1 MAYNT
6 PYKEGGAGFNESST
20 GFIQPPRAPVPKK
33 KGVSPWIKFGVPVI
47 IVIAIAAVVGGV
59 LGSRKSSSDS
69 GDDGDSDGSTSGGKG
84 GKGGSGSSGT
94 PGVATATDKLDAG
107 RFATATNSKYMIPVY
122 PSATNTALFAAPT
135 IDSRAAT
142 WPQDPEQFDSPS
154 PLNVRRDRPR
164 LIAPAY
170 KWEALPDLIRADPY
184 LAGWNETIFR
194 NASDYHALPPV
205 RYFMDGDSGIL
216 DNAREFKMRIKA
228 FAYAW
233 RLSQNTRWADRAWQ
247 ELQHIVGPDFGP
259 DSDIK
264 WHPTHFLDTA
274 EFSAGFGIAYDW
286 MYDFWTDEQKA
297 FIRDNLIRYGLSHGA
312 AVFEGGTDFGWWAG
326 DITGN
331 WNCVCNGGLTLG
343 ALAILGDD
351 TTGTAEAILRNTVDN
366 AKANCVRAVTDD
378 GSWQESTHYWY
389 FGTTGHAEMASA
401 LITATG
407 SHHGLL
413 DQNPNYWRTGT
424 FHMYVFGPTSL
435 FEFGDHGP
443 NKFSTTANSM
453 FLLGDQLGHPE
464 FILHQREQADAA
476 EPWSMFW
483 YNPAVSGAFWSGL
496 PLDHFFDS
504 PPVQWASMRSSW
516 TDKDASF
523 LAIKAGLNQGHQTH
537 NDLDVGTFV
546 IDALGTRWA
555 GELGSGDYLSA
566 DYFSSEAQDA
576 ERWKYYRKHTMGQN
590 TLMIGRA
597 NQNVDSAPTVR
608 HDSTGDAQGSST
620 VYTPGDDS
628 TAFWTTDMTS
638 AYFDATS
645 VKRGGRFLNGR
656 RQILIQDEVDAQA
669 EIQWR
674 MHTNA
679 TISIDSSGTS
689 ATLTLDGKEMQVI
702 LLDPPAGARFTEQPA
717 DRQGIEPIPAFGD
730 QANDGVRV
738 LSIVLDAGS
747 YTLSVLFN
755 PQWEGMSAGDYVTP
769 AVVPLDDWSLTSHI

>member
-1 MAYNT
+1 MSYNT
-6 PYKEGGAGFNESST
+6 PYKEVGFSDSST
-20 GFIQPPRAPVPKK
+20 GFIQPPQPPVPRTHKK
-33 KGVSPWIKFGVPVI
+33 RISPWIKFGVPAL
-47 IVIAIAAVVGGV
+47 IVIAIAAIVGGV
-59 LGSRKSSSDS
+59 LGSRKKSSDKN
-69 GDDGDSDGSTSGGKG
+69 DDGNSEDSTDGGKD
-84 GKGGSGSSGT
+84 KNTDSGSL
-94 PGVATATDKLDAG
+94 PGIATVTDKLEAG

-122 PSATNTALFAAPT
+122 PSATNAALFSAPT
-135 IDSRAAT
+135 FDANAAT
-142 WPQDPEQFDSPS
+142 WPQDPEQFGEPS
-154 PLNVRRDRPR
+154 PLQVRHDRPR

-205 RYFMDGDSGIL
+205 RYHMDGYSGIL

-247 ELQHIVGPDFGP
+247 EIQHVVSDDFGGPDP
-259 DSDIK
+259 DNTK

-274 EFSAGFGIAYDW
+274 EFSAAFGIAYDW
-286 MYDFWTDEQKA
+286 MYDFWTPEQRT
-297 FIRDNLIRYGLSHGA
+297 FIRDNLIRLGLSHGV
-312 AVFEGGTDFGWWAG
+312 AVYGEGADFGWWSR
-326 DITGN
+326 DTTGN

-351 TTGTAEAILRNTVDN
+351 TTGTAEALLRAAIDN
-366 AKANCVRAVTDD
+366 AKANCIRAVTDD
-378 GSWQESTHYWY
+378 GSWQESTNYWY
-389 FGTTGHAEMASA
+389 FGTTGLAEMASA
-401 LITATG
+401 LLSATG
-407 SHHGLL
+407 SHYGLL
-413 DQNPNYWRTGT
+413 TENENYWRTGT

-435 FEFGDHGP
+435 FDFGDHGP
-443 NKFSTTANSM
+443 NKFSTTANTM
-453 FLLGDQLGHPE
+453 FLLGDQLDHPE

-483 YNPAVSGAFWSGL
+483 YNPAVAGAFWSGL

-516 TDKDASF
+516 TDKDAAF
-523 LAIKAGLNQGHQTH
+523 LGIKAGRNQGHQRH

-555 GELGSGDYLSA
+555 GELGSGDYLSTE
-566 DYFSSEAQDA
+566 YFGGEDQDA

-590 TLMIGRA
+590 TLMIGRR
-597 NQNVDSAPTVR
+597 NQNVDAAPTVR
-608 HDSTGDAQGSST
+608 HDSSGTTQDSST
-620 VYTPGDDS
+620 VFTPEDDS

-669 EIQWR
+669 EVQWR

-679 TISIDSSGTS
+679 TIEIDSSGTS
-689 ATLTLDGKEMQVI
+689 ATLTLDGKEMQVV
-702 LLDPPAGARFTEQPA
+702 LLDPPAGARFSEQPA
-717 DRQGIEPIPAFGD
+717 ERQGIEPIPAFGD
-730 QANDGVRV
+730 QSNDGVRV

-747 YTLSVLFN
+747 YTLRVLFN
-755 PQWEGMSAGDYVTP
+755 PQWEGMGADDYVTP
-769 AVVPLDDWSLTSHI
+769 PNVALDDWSLTSHN